1 MLFPFIYVLKKH
13 QRYIFLNLFC
23 PIIRLHVKKHQRYN
37 LFHIIFTNFP
47 IVPMA
52 TKPIFRSFL

>member
-1 MLFPFIYVLKKH
+1 MFKNIEAIISFIKH
-13 QRYIFLNLFC
+13 QT
-23 PIIRLHVKKHQRYN
+23 YN

-52 TKPIFRSFL
+52 TIPIFRSFVWQLYDIVVRV